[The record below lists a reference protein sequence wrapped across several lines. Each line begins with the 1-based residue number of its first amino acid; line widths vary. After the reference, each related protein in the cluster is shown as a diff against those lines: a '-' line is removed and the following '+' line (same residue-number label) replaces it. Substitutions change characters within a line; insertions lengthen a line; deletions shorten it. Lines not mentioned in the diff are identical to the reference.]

1 MRLDKFLV
9 ESFQGT
15 RKQVRLE
22 ILHGKV
28 KVNDQIPLDPAVDI
42 DENMDKVEYGGTK
55 VVYPGKL
62 YYMFHKP
69 SGCITARSDEVH
81 KTVFDYMEEPL
92 RKGLFAVGR
101 LDKDT
106 EGLLLL
112 TNDGEFDYQLMHPT
126 HHVEKTYF
134 FWALG
139 TLEPEDVRRIEEGL
153 YLEGEDEITKPA
165 KLKLSKWGS
174 YKVLS
179 KEIPMA
185 DENNMTQNS
194 YEQSVVSGYLT
205 ITEGRKHQVKRMLKA
220 VGCYVVYLKRC
231 SIGEVTLDPYLE
243 KGTYRPL
250 REEEIRLLRKN
261 KQNLT

>member
-9 ESFQGT
+9 ESFLGT

-22 ILHGKV
+22 ILNGKV
-28 KVNDQIPLDPAVDI
+28 KVNDKILLDPAVDI
-42 DENMDKVEYGGTK
+42 DENTDKVEYEGTK

-69 SGCITARSDEVH
+69 SGCITARSDAMH
-81 KTVFDYMEEPL
+81 KTVFDYIEEPL

-112 TNDGEFDYQLMHPT
+112 TNDGEFDYHLMHPT
-126 HHVEKTYF
+126 NHVAKTYF

-139 TLEPEDVRRIEEGL
+139 TLEPGDVRQIEEGL
-153 YLEGEDEITKPA
+153 LLEGEDEITKPA
-165 KLKLSKWGS
+165 KLKILKSGS
-174 YKVLS
+174 YKDLS
-179 KEIPMA
+179 KEIPIA
-185 DENNMTQNS
+185 DENNMTLNGYQ
-194 YEQSVVSGYLT
+194 QSVVSGYLT

-231 SIGEVTLDPYLE
+231 SIGEVTLDPNLE

-250 REEEIRLLRKN
+250 REEEVYLLRKN
-261 KQNLT
+261 N